1 MPRQEYVHVWEA
13 SARRYASLGR
23 PRGRTGRSSDFARRL
38 TSTRMASGAT
48 WCSAARSRAATAG
61 RHTRNRTSHST
72 TTPLRGRR
80 TGGAPARGR
89 VLMRGAHRSRSSFP
103 RAARGCAAQNRS
115 VRQASSR
122 IQTVSSLDRRAH
134 RRIPVSTSRS
144 SGRVD
149 RRSTA
154 ASSRPTLASRGT
166 YTARLRSSR
175 TSGHHS
181 RTASRN
187 QARTARK
194 TRLPGCLSRR
204 FVIGPKPPR
213 PTRSG
218 RRATAWVS
226 GAPASRIVWP
236 GSSCF
241 SGRRAC
247 RHLINGPPHGVAVG
261 CPSRD
266 ERVPISAISPE
277 RRGSIQGTKASRDSR
292 KFSVRSGV
300 SEDAQGDPCGG
311 DDRAHVQADGRRAYG
326 VGRSRWSRIL
336 RAACRAAPARGTA
349 RPLGSCSWAS
359 A

>member
-1 MPRQEYVHVWEA
+1 
-13 SARRYASLGR
+13 
-23 PRGRTGRSSDFARRL
+23 
-38 TSTRMASGAT
+38 
-48 WCSAARSRAATAG
+48 
-61 RHTRNRTSHST
+61 
-72 TTPLRGRR
+72 
-80 TGGAPARGR
+80 
-89 VLMRGAHRSRSSFP
+89 MRGAHRSRSSFP

-122 IQTVSSLDRRAH
+122 IQTVSSLRRRAH

-194 TRLPGCLSRR
+194 TRLPGCLARR

-218 RRATAWVS
+218 RRATEWVS
-226 GAPASRIVWP
+226 DAPASRVVWP
-236 GSSCF
+236 GSSCL
-241 SGRRAC
+241 SRRRAC
-247 RHLINGPPHGVAVG
+247 RCLVAGSPCGVAVRNKGTEEGHDGLPRHRRMDERVEHGVA
-261 CPSRD
+261 
-266 ERVPISAISPE
+266 
-277 RRGSIQGTKASRDSR
+277 
-292 KFSVRSGV
+292 
-300 SEDAQGDPCGG
+300 
-311 DDRAHVQADGRRAYG
+311 
-326 VGRSRWSRIL
+326 
-336 RAACRAAPARGTA
+336 
-349 RPLGSCSWAS
+349 
-359 A
+359 